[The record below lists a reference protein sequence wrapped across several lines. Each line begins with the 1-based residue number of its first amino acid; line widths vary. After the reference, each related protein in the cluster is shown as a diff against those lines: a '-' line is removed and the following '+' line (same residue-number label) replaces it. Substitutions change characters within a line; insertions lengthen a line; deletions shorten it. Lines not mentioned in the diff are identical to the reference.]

1 MSLRARP
8 ISKPPAQPGA
18 RLNHVMAV
26 GHAATVKAAETIS
39 LEEFLA
45 DLDEISGKWRKPT
58 KADVTKFR
66 KEAADSFKKGAA
78 GGQRMSKEQARE
90 LANFMIRK
98 YNGAKNLEHWMNE
111 TPQEMAKQMS
121 LRWRQALSPA
131 NWNNIKTTVD
141 GDRKMMLETGAN
153 MYGVLHFDKITG
165 MQVTRPGGATE
176 KQNTIQ
182 MTLTIVS
189 AIPEKPPPYSTGPQQ
204 MGSEV
209 IWKSMNYSELAK
221 KVDEYILKS
230 VVYFYQTND
239 AVVQA
244 ARWAKLGKGVIKDK
258 AKA

>member
-8 ISKPPAQPGA
+8 ISQPSAQPGA

-45 DLDEISGKWRKPT
+45 DLDEISARYKKPT
-58 KADVTKFR
+58 KADLAKLR
-66 KEAADSFKKGAA
+66 KEAAEIFKRGAE

-90 LANFMIRK
+90 LVNFMIRK
-98 YNGAKNLEHWMNE
+98 YSGAKNLEHWMNK

-131 NWNNIKTTVD
+131 NWNNIKTAVD

-165 MQVTRPGGATE
+165 MQVTRPDGATE
-176 KQNTIQ
+176 KHNTIQ
-182 MTLTIVS
+182 VTLTIVS
-189 AIPEKPPPYSTGPQQ
+189 AIPETLNLTRGMDSK
-204 MGSEV
+204 M
-209 IWKSMNYSELAK
+209 IWESMDYSEMAK
-221 KVDEYILKS
+221 KVDEYILEEM
-230 VVYFYQTND
+230 VYFYQIND
-239 AVVQA
+239 AIVQDA
-244 ARWAKLGKGVIKDK
+244 KRAKLGKGVIKSK